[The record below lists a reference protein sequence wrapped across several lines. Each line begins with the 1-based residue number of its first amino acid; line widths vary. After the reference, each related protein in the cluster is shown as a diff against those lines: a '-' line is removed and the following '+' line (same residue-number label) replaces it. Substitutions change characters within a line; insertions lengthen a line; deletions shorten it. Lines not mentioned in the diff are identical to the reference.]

1 MYIQIIVNNV
11 LNLIQH
17 LYVKIYNLVNSLILS
32 NKLRSNV
39 NLKGNKRNCDIL
51 QYIQVI
57 FIKKHLF
64 FNFKQKF
71 ANQKMEFK

>member
-39 NLKGNKRNCDIL
+39 NLKGNKRNRDIL
-51 QYIQVI
+51 
-57 FIKKHLF
+57 K
-64 FNFKQKF
+64 
-71 ANQKMEFK
+71 

>member
-17 LYVKIYNLVNSLILS
+17 LYVKIYNLVNSLILR

-39 NLKGNKRNCDIL
+39 NLKGNKRNRDIL
-51 QYIQVI
+51 
-57 FIKKHLF
+57 
-64 FNFKQKF
+64 
-71 ANQKMEFK
+71 

>member
-39 NLKGNKRNCDIL
+39 NLKGNKRYRDIL
-51 QYIQVI
+51 
-57 FIKKHLF
+57 
-64 FNFKQKF
+64 
-71 ANQKMEFK
+71 

>member
-39 NLKGNKRNCDIL
+39 NLKGNKRNRDIL
-51 QYIQVI
+51 
-57 FIKKHLF
+57 
-64 FNFKQKF
+64 
-71 ANQKMEFK
+71 

>member
-32 NKLRSNV
+32 NKLKSNI
-39 NLKGNKRNCDIL
+39 NLKGNKRNRDIL
-51 QYIQVI
+51 Q
-57 FIKKHLF
+57 
-64 FNFKQKF
+64 
-71 ANQKMEFK
+71 